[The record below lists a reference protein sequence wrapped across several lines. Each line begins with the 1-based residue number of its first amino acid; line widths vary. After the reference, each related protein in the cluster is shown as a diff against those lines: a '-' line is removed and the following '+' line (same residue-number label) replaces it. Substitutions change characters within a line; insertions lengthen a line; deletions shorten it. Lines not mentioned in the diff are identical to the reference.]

1 VAASALGWVQD
12 ERSEPRDA
20 VHHRTRAA
28 HGDGRLLP
36 LVVVNTSASGMM
48 ARCEAALEPGDR
60 LRIDLP
66 LVGAL
71 PVEVRWSLGG
81 RIGCRMVHPLSPSDY
96 YALLGALRR

>member
-1 VAASALGWVQD
+1 MRASALGWVQD

-36 LVVVNTSASGMM
+36 LIIVNTSTSGLM
-48 ARCEAALEPGDR
+48 ARCEASCEQGDR

-66 LVGAL
+66 IVGAL

-81 RIGCRMVHPLSPSDY
+81 RIGCRMVQPMTTADY
-96 YALLGALRR
+96 YTLLAALRR